1 MREPPDLQAFGAVKL
16 HRSASVLIAAEYV
29 PDIWLVQ
36 AGQPRRNGIRGTRA
50 FFFAGDTARRGIQC
64 EAGGPWGKNP
74 VTTLTGKKTAP
85 LRCSTYPSWCRHWR
99 ICADTVR
106 VITARRGLTYSMM
119 EIKFLA
125 WFLRNARY
133 LMNT

>member
-1 MREPPDLQAFGAVKL
+1 MSGASAFGSASCGTFNSSTMIVMMTAITPSLNASSRPLFMREPPDLQAFGAVKL

-85 LRCSTYPSWCRHWR
+85 LRCSTYPSWC
-99 ICADTVR
+99 
-106 VITARRGLTYSMM
+106 
-119 EIKFLA
+119 
-125 WFLRNARY
+125 
-133 LMNT
+133 